1 MIGNSRKDIIKA
13 IQFLIRVYSI
23 TPMELLGRKNK
34 PFYDR
39 MENFNRIWKE
49 FF

>member
-1 MIGNSRKDIIKA
+1 MNTRQQIIQS
-13 IQFLIRVYSI
+13 IQFFIRIYSI

-39 MENFNRIWKE
+39 MDNFLRIWKE
-49 FF
+49 TF